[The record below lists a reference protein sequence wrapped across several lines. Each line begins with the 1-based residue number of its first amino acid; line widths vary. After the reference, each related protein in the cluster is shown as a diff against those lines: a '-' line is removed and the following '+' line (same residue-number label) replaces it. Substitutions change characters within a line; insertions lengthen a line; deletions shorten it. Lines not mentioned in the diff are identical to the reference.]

1 MRVEARRQSG
11 VTLIELGVVL
21 AIVGFLA
28 AAAVPGVNN
37 MFSNQRL
44 KAATRSVADA
54 FYLARSEAIRT
65 GNTHFVVFQ
74 QGLGATA
81 PIAIIDD
88 GLPAN
93 ANCTIDAGETR
104 HAFAAVDGVAWGTTS
119 TLANGAPAPYDPGA
133 APAAVA
139 TGSSFTDAS
148 RSPLNP
154 ATWVAFQPD
163 GIPRLFT
170 PGGGGNCSAVGLSG
184 LGGGAI
190 YLSNTRRDYA
200 VVLSNVGTVRTHVWV
215 PSAGGW
221 KN

>member
-1 MRVEARRQSG
+1 MKARRQSG
-11 VTLIELGVVL
+11 VTLIELGIVL

-28 AAAVPGVNN
+28 MSALPSVDG
-37 MFSNQRL
+37 MFTDQRL
-44 KAATRSVADA
+44 KAATRAVADS
-54 FYLARSEAIRT
+54 FYIARSEAIRT

-74 QGLGATA
+74 QALGAGA
-81 PIAIIDD
+81 PVVVVDD

-93 ANCTIDAGETR
+93 ANCTIDGGELR
-104 HAFAAVDGVAWGTTS
+104 HTVAAVDDVVWGTTS
-119 TLANGAPAPYDPGA
+119 TLANGTAAPYDPGA

-154 ATWVAFQPD
+154 ATWVSFQPD

-170 PGGGGNCSAVGLSG
+170 PDGGGNCSAIGLAG

-190 YLSNTRRDYA
+190 YLTNTRRDYA